1 MASHA
6 TVIQS
11 FIKIDRGEGGNT
23 TESTEEKKKTRN
35 KKNLCNC
42 DQERVGEVN
51 PEEEKYGKLPDQS
64 LSD

>member
-6 TVIQS
+6 TIIQS
-11 FIKIDRGEGGNT
+11 FIKIDRGEGGIQQRVQRRRR
-23 TESTEEKKKTRN
+23 KQGLQR
-35 KKNLCNC
+35 NLCNC